1 MFLYNLLIVAFA
13 LLCFLMVLLILM
25 QKGKSSLGFGSM
37 GGGTQ
42 LLFGGSGGQDLF
54 QKVTWAMGALFIGG
68 SLFLATLKRPSSSR
82 VLGSI
87 ARQQAV
93 PAPTAPL
100 SIPVSAAPAHAAP
113 EPAQAVAATEAP
125 APAEQPAQA

>member
-1 MFLYNLLIVAFA
+1 MFLYYLLLSGFVI
-13 LLCFLMVLLILM
+13 LCFLMVLLILM

-68 SLFLATLKRPSSSR
+68 SLVLAVIKRPSSSR
-82 VLGSI
+82 ILGTI

-93 PAPTAPL
+93 PAPAAPVTV
-100 SIPVSAAPAHAAP
+100 PVSAPQQAAS
-113 EPAQAVAATEAP
+113 EPTQAEPISTT
-125 APAEQPAQA
+125 PAEQPAQA

>member
-1 MFLYNLLIVAFA
+1 MFLYNLLIVGFVF
-13 LLCFLMVLLILM
+13 LCFLMVLLILM

-54 QKVTWAMGALFIGG
+54 QKATWVMGALFLGG
-68 SLFLATLKRPSSSR
+68 SLFLATMKRPASSR

-87 ARQQAV
+87 ARQQTL
-93 PAPTAPL
+93 PAA
-100 SIPVSAAPAHAAP
+100 PVSAAAQQAAEPTQAIPAT
-113 EPAQAVAATEAP
+113 PASAQ
-125 APAEQPAQA
+125 AEQPAQA